1 MSTTIKKLHSN
12 HSQHLSLE
20 GFSDE
25 LIEKFTQDGII
36 ESLTPDEAY
45 KAGFSVAIDNKSVT
59 GGLKFNFSPTFSQ
72 LRLDDREI
80 FKKDNGNGVTYLS
93 LGGAVNLD
101 CAYIP
106 DGCRAITEGMKDAL
120 AFTHIGGIPTGA
132 VAGVSH
138 ATKALTK
145 NCKYTIIFDHDAW
158 SNFDV
163 FISLIRA
170 GVHCNGKVA
179 IIPEIEGYPKAG
191 GCEYFKSGKTPADYQ
206 QLLDSA
212 QSPISMFDI
221 WFERQ
226 EITDVKSAVTLAV
239 QAGKLMGEIYG
250 YADAVT
256 VEAIKDLL
264 KNSKLSEWNLTTANI
279 IRDSYNTQKSLK
291 AKEKAEDETDTRN
304 AVKIAIEII
313 KERADLFH
321 SPSPDSTEYAD
332 IPSKTGVMT
341 THAISS
347 REFKSWVTGEFYRDI
362 GEGLTN
368 ESMNTVLATIHAIAA
383 HDSPELPVSEQR
395 IAAHDG
401 RYYLYLADENQT
413 VVEYSG
419 VGWNIC
425 QNSPVKFVF
434 DKYKAALPVP
444 QRQGSIDKLWDIVR
458 ITEPSDRLVVAA
470 ILVKVLVPEGGDPI
484 LALSGYAGSGKTT
497 TANYIRSLIDPFTK
511 GKVLAKIPDTDHLAI
526 HGRKRRIIA
535 IDNLSHITADQ
546 SNILCGVSTKS
557 STSKRKLFSDGEEVL
572 IDLANLIILTSVG
585 NVVNKSDLLSRSINI
600 ELSKLTDEDRS
611 SESSL
616 NNDFDQYHGDM
627 LGGLVNMAVF
637 ALNYRDTTESPTF
650 SRMTEFIHL
659 GEGVEKF
666 FKYPSETLLK
676 RIKWGESEAN
686 TIAIESSPTASIL
699 VNWFEGKDKWE
710 GLTNDLLN
718 ILKSHAKKLD
728 QAGALPKNAIKLSA
742 ELRMVESALLEV
754 GIEISTKR
762 KNTGMYVNVTRV
774 KIGGNLSTPIYTPPN
789 PFVSD
794 GFRGV
799 DKGVDKNNL
808 STPSNLST
816 PFLDPDRVDR
826 MKGVDKNNLSA
837 PLSTPLEPLLDIAH
851 SDRVDSVDKT
861 PPISGGVNTNID
873 DDEDPYIDG
882 DV

>member
-1 MSTTIKKLHSN
+1 MESTTKTLNPLHQ
-12 HSQHLSLE
+12 QHLSLE

-25 LIEKFTQDGII
+25 LIEKFNQDGLI

-45 KAGFSVAIDNKSVT
+45 KAGFGVAIDNKPVT

-93 LGGAVNLD
+93 LGGAVTLD

-106 DGCRAITEGMKDAL
+106 DGCKAITEGMKDAL
-120 AFTHIGGIPTGA
+120 AFTHISGIPTGA

-138 ATKALTK
+138 VTKALPK

-158 SNFDV
+158 NNFEV

-191 GCEYFKSGKTPADYQ
+191 GCEYFKSGKTSPDYQ

-212 QSPISMFDI
+212 QSPIAMFDT

-226 EITDVKSAVTLAV
+226 EITDVKSAVTVAV
-239 QAGKLMGEIYG
+239 QAAKLMGELYG

-291 AKEKAEDETDTRN
+291 AKEKAEDDTDTRN
-304 AVKIAIEII
+304 AVKIAIEIV

-401 RYYLYLADENQT
+401 RYYLYLADESQT
-413 VVEYSG
+413 VIEYSA

-425 QNSPVKFVF
+425 ENSPVKFVF

-444 QRQGSIDKLWDIVR
+444 QRQGSIDKLWDLIR
-458 ITEPSDRLVVAA
+458 IKNIDDRLMVTA
-470 ILVKVLVPEGGDPI
+470 ILVKGLVPGGTDPI
-484 LALSGYAGSGKTT
+484 LAISGYAGSGKTT
-497 TANYIRSLIDPFTK
+497 TANYLRSLIDPFTK
-511 GKVLAKIPDTDHLAI
+511 GKVLAKIPEIDHIAI
-526 HGRKRRIIA
+526 HAKKRRILA
-535 IDNLSHITADQ
+535 IDNISHITADQ
-546 SNILCGVSTKS
+546 SDTLCNVSTGGGF
-557 STSKRKLFSDGEEVL
+557 SKRTLFSDDGETILDVQ
-572 IDLANLIILTSVG
+572 NLTILTSIG
-585 NVVNKSDLLSRSINI
+585 NVVTKPDLLERSVVLDLTRLTPEDRASESDLSSGF
-600 ELSKLTDEDRS
+600 DR
-611 SESSL
+611 
-616 NNDFDQYHGDM
+616 YHGDI
-627 LGGLVNMAVF
+627 LGGLLNITVA
-637 ALNYRDTTESPTF
+637 ALNHRDTTQSPKY
-650 SRMTEFIHL
+650 SRMTEFAHL
-659 GEGVEKF
+659 GEGVEKSIF
-666 FKYPSETLLK
+666 NA
-676 RIKWGESEAN
+676 IESILERRMAAGAEIAN
-686 TIAIESSPTASIL
+686 EIAIEASPVASTLRSWIL
-699 VNWFEGKDKWE
+699 TQEGVWT
-710 GLTNDLLN
+710 GSASDLLN
-718 ILKSHAKKLD
+718 ILKSHAKKSEL
-728 QAGALPKNAIKLSA
+728 AGSLPKTANSLSG
-742 ELRMVESALLEV
+742 ELKKCESALHQSGISISSDRIGKNRNRVLSVYAIDLPPSKDVKRSSASSASEKQTLED
-754 GIEISTKR
+754 I
-762 KNTGMYVNVTRV
+762 
-774 KIGGNLSTPIYTPPN
+774 
-789 PFVSD
+789 
-794 GFRGV
+794 
-799 DKGVDKNNL
+799 
-808 STPSNLST
+808 PSNDSLADD
-816 PFLDPDRVDR
+816 LADDPQNRS
-826 MKGVDKNNLSA
+826 SA
-837 PLSTPLEPLLDIAH
+837 SETA
-851 SDRVDSVDKT
+851 KT
-861 PPISGGVNTNID
+861 PEVLPSNNILADDLFEGGSSAKDGD
-873 DDEDPYIDG
+873 DDPIVDE
-882 DV
+882 V